1 MREGLNLLVRSFAG
15 FFVEEFMVTADFNAQ
30 LEQAK
35 PAMKTHVG
43 EELHKLK
50 AKDQLWVC

>member
-35 PAMKTHVG
+35 PAMKTHAG
-43 EELHKLK
+43 EGLHKLK